1 MSGLTKKTKKTS
13 SLEAELYYLIAKFL
27 NTGPCRKSAEI
38 LRQEIE
44 EYQLMPCRIDWLGN
58 YHQRSFEDLEQS
70 YPHISHDHLLKICS
84 RLGPVLDKEVP
95 SSVPGVQTLLGAG
108 RQSLLRTKQ
117 NALTATWRVS
127 EMTARRHGCPFLP
140 PSYTRSL
147 YPPNI
152 VYGLYAR
159 EASGPMKCIHLA
171 SSKMYAKQQLY
182 RRMLGHLSS
191 VYCVLFDRT
200 GKYIFTGADDTL
212 VKIWSA
218 WDGRLLSSLRGHSA
232 EITDM
237 AVTYDNSLIAASSVD
252 KIIRVWCLRTTA
264 PVAVLTGHTGM
275 VTSLQFC
282 PYPKG
287 SLHYL
292 ISTGNDGCVCFWQWS
307 TKTTIFNPKP
317 LKFTE
322 RNRAGAQMICSSF
335 SSGGIFLAT
344 GSTDHHVRVYNI
356 LGNSEPEKIM
366 ELEFHS
372 DRVDSLQFSHIG
384 CRFITGS
391 KDGTAL
397 VWWYERQKW
406 NTTCL
411 KMTAKLP
418 GVPPD
423 EGEDTKLKLKVTMV
437 GWSLDDSLVITAVN
451 DHSLKVWDSY
461 TGTLKHILNCH
472 EDEVFVL
479 ETHPT
484 DTRILLSAGHD
495 GRIVLWDIISG
506 VVIKSFFNTIEGQ
519 GHGAVFDC
527 KFSFDG
533 LMFASTDS
541 HGHISIFGLGSNER
555 YKKVPEEQF
564 FHTDYRPLIRDSNQH
579 VLDEQTQCAP
589 HLMPPPFLVDIDGN
603 PYPPHLQRLV
613 PGREN
618 CNESQLIPYIAVLAE
633 GQAEILEPIRPVEN
647 DQQRRTIDEMIERLQ
662 QQQNV
667 RRVNPP
673 GTPGG
678 GGRENDRNAQGPLS
692 PRLLVQRSLSGH
704 SRVGMRRNGD
714 IEGVRQSSGNWQ
726 SRGQFS
732 GGPSWLKKVVV
743 KPMSFQQVHQHE
755 RVRQA
760 AADHELAHFNREKR
774 KKPIRDV
781 QEEETD
787 SLKIRRQRRSTRKQQ
802 QQQNTRT
809 RSVRELTR
817 NNRYAE
823 DFENPEEISISSSN
837 PSESSDEDGRTW
849 ADSSSGE
856 AGTDSPEHSDWTAD
870 VGVSLDSSRK
880 KTRTLRY
887 QSNEEDDEGEE
898 ETQAKEEEERKERKR
913 KQNKRRNRKIKEVP
927 EEYKPP
933 EWLTDVIPHKTPYVP
948 QVGDEVVYF
957 RQGHELYIKAV
968 RKGKIYDISLKNQP
982 FRKHNLREQELVR
995 VEDIKYEIRPP
1006 RLCHLQLV
1014 MIDPE
1019 TGDPTGE
1026 SFTLKYHDMAD
1037 VIDFLVL
1044 RYYYNQAMER
1054 HWKAA
1059 DRFRCIIDDAW
1070 WLGRIDHQEPLQEE
1084 YPDCMFQCFFVMWDN
1099 QEMERMSPWD
1109 FEPLDLS
1116 RLPDEQGG
1124 SIDVTDD
1131 ERLAMKYV
1139 PKPSEWPK
1147 CGQDQEC
1154 DRLARGLEQVIELA
1168 IAEPFMVPVDL
1179 NRYPVYALVVEYPI
1193 DLSTIKARLENR
1205 FYRRLEAVKFDVK
1218 FIEKNAKKFN
1228 EPKSH
1233 IVKQANI
1240 ITEVLL
1246 RFIETSDCTD
1256 PMLLYQEIMEAR
1268 QTQSLLSESDDDDV
1282 TTSDTEDEENG
1293 EEDQSA
1299 EIKYHEK
1306 RRKKSLENKPTKRK
1320 RLQSRECTSS
1330 TWIKQ
1335 CLDLIELIFEC
1346 EDSTP
1351 FRQPVDQSEYP
1362 DYRDIID
1369 HPMDLSTVKNK
1380 LQTGSYG
1387 SPVEFC
1393 KDMRLIFQ
1401 NSRNYNTNKRS
1412 KIYGMTIRLSAMFE
1426 EHIRGIVSDW
1436 RSAVKYEEK
1445 VRNNQYVS
1453 NRRKPLQ
1460 LSIADWSHPSGNHP
1474 ALRSALTSSQ
1484 GRQEPSSVAA
1494 SHSRWVAEGEASSS
1508 NGGEGTSKKKK
1519 GSQILKEGEKKK
1531 LEENSQI
1538 NFTSKIIEEN
1548 TSTSKDFL
1556 GKHIS
1561 NGVVKKKRSLRSSA
1575 DTSRRESP
1583 VSIDAHDSDR
1593 DQSEDENLPSSS
1605 KKMERNKNVYVPPN
1619 NDHRYHK
1626 QDISNE
1632 SLKNRSDLT
1641 DEDHRKSKRRKSAKN
1656 KVDKCESSCNVN
1668 QRDTSGSES
1677 EKQPSSS
1684 ASKRMLSRKRK
1695 HFSDSKTSQDGNTSE
1710 DRVSR
1715 RAMKKANLHLDE
1727 DSQSDEEESDGEIT
1741 LKLPKGSQRNIK
1753 NISKNLKTEH
1763 WDEMTST
1770 EEESEDEPR
1779 DKNYFGKR
1787 KKFNKIIQS
1796 EDSLSS
1802 EEDDCRTENSKIVG
1816 KSVKELRPLN
1826 KSSKNYNESR
1836 QMCKDKLRGSNSQK
1850 SNPELS
1856 RYNVRILRNPTQS
1869 KNAFSDDSS
1878 DKDSSD
1884 SESTSDS
1891 SESSES
1897 SSDCSSDSESE
1908 SRTSESQ
1915 ELSNSK
1921 GYSSA
1926 RKKSGIRRSS
1936 RTATRNSTR
1945 ATRSALTPSQSLEA
1959 PSRRSRR
1966 IQTRNKKV
1974 HYQEDSEQEYESSQT
1989 NESIDSQVREALS
2002 VSSRGRVRKLS
2013 RHARAMIAE

>member
-1 MSGLTKKTKKTS
+1 MKEKTDKVRIYEKMSGLTKKTKKTS
-13 SLEAELYYLIAKFL
+13 SLEAELYYLIAKYL
-27 NTGPCRKSAEI
+27 NTGPCRKSAE
-38 LRQEIE
+38 
-44 EYQLMPCRIDWLGN
+44 LMPCRVDWMGN

-70 YPHISHDHLLKICS
+70 YPHISHDHLLKVCS

-117 NALTATWRVS
+117 NALTTRWRVS
-127 EMTARRHGCPFLP
+127 EMTACRHGNPFLT
-140 PSYTRSL
+140 PSHTQSL

-159 EASGPMKCIHLA
+159 ESSGPMKCAHLVT
-171 SSKMYAKQQLY
+171 SKMYVKQQLY

-237 AVTYDNSLIAASSVD
+237 AVTYDNSLLAASSVD

-264 PVAVLTGHTGM
+264 PVVVLTGHTGM

-287 SLHYL
+287 SLRYL
-292 ISTGNDGCVCFWQWS
+292 ISTGNDGCVCFWQWN
-307 TKTTIFNPKP
+307 TKTNIFNPKP

-356 LGNSEPEKIM
+356 LGNGEPEKIM
-366 ELEFHS
+366 ELEYHS
-372 DRVDSLQFSHIG
+372 DRVDSLQFSHTG

-406 NTTCL
+406 NTICL
-411 KMTAKLP
+411 KMTTKLP

-451 DHSLKVWDSY
+451 DHALKVWDAY
-461 TGTLKHILNCH
+461 TGTLRHVLNCH

-506 VVIKSFFNTIEGQ
+506 VMIKSFFNTIEGQ

-527 KFSFDG
+527 KFSSDG
-533 LMFASTDS
+533 FMFASTDS

-564 FHTDYRPLIRDSNQH
+564 FHTDYRPLIRDANQH

-633 GQAEILEPIRPVEN
+633 GQAEILEPIRPVES
-647 DQQRRTIDEMIERLQ
+647 DQQRRTIDDMIERLQ
-662 QQQNV
+662 QQQII
-667 RRVNPP
+667 RRVNLP
-673 GTPGG
+673 GIPGG
-678 GGRENDRNAQGPLS
+678 AGARENDRNAQGSLS

-743 KPMSFQQVHQHE
+743 KPMSLQQILQHE
-755 RVRQA
+755 RVRQV

-781 QEEETD
+781 QEEETE
-787 SLKIRRQRRSTRKQQ
+787 SLKLRRQRRSTRKQQ

-823 DFENPEEISISSSN
+823 DFENPEEISISSSD

-849 ADSSSGE
+849 TDSSSGE

-870 VGVSLDSSRK
+870 VGVSLDTSRK

-968 RKGKIYDISLKNQP
+968 KKGKIYDISLKNQA

-1019 TGDPTGE
+1019 NGDPTGE

-1070 WLGRIDHQEPLQEE
+1070 WLGSIDHQEPLQEE

-1124 SIDVTDD
+1124 SIDVTDE
-1131 ERLAMKYV
+1131 ERLAMKYA
-1139 PKPSEWPK
+1139 PKPGEWPK

-1168 IAEPFMVPVDL
+1168 IAEPFTVPVDL

-1218 FIEKNAKKFN
+1218 FIERNARKFN

-1268 QTQSLLSESDDDDV
+1268 QALSLLSESDDDDDDV
-1282 TTSDTEDEENG
+1282 RTSDTEDEENG

-1299 EIKYHEK
+1299 EKQYREK
-1306 RRKKSLENKPTKRK
+1306 GRKRSLENKPSKRK
-1320 RLQSRECTSS
+1320 LLQFRECTSS

-1335 CLDLIELIFEC
+1335 CLDLLELIFEC

-1351 FRQPVDQSEYP
+1351 FRQPVDQSEYS

-1369 HPMDLSTVKNK
+1369 NPMDLSSVKNK
-1380 LQTGSYG
+1380 LQTGIYS

-1426 EHIRGIVSDW
+1426 EHIRGIISDW

-1460 LSIADWSHPSGNHP
+1460 LSIADWSHPPGNHL
-1474 ALRSALTSSQ
+1474 ASSQ
-1484 GRQEPSSVAA
+1484 CRQEPTSVAA
-1494 SHSRWVAEGEASSS
+1494 SHSHWVAEGEASSS

-1519 GSQILKEGEKKK
+1519 GFQILKEGEKKK
-1531 LEENSQI
+1531 LDENSQI
-1538 NFTSKIIEEN
+1538 NFTSKLIEDK
-1548 TSTSKDFL
+1548 STSKNFL

-1561 NGVVKKKRSLRSSA
+1561 NGVVKKKRSLRSSV
-1575 DTSRRESP
+1575 DTSTRESP
-1583 VSIDAHDSDR
+1583 ISLPMFHKRNISCDANDSDN
-1593 DQSEDENLPSSS
+1593 DQSDDENLPSSS
-1605 KKMERNKNVYVPPN
+1605 KKMERNKNVYAPPN

-1626 QDISNE
+1626 QNTSNK
-1632 SLKNRSDLT
+1632 SLKNRSSLI
-1641 DEDHRKSKRRKSAKN
+1641 DEDHRKSKRLKPRKVKVN
-1656 KVDKCESSCNVN
+1656 KYESSYNEN
-1668 QRDTSGSES
+1668 QSDTSDTES
-1677 EKQPSSS
+1677 EKKTSSS
-1684 ASKRMLSRKRK
+1684 ASKQMLSRKRK
-1695 HFSDSKTSQDGNTSE
+1695 HLSDSKTSQDGSTSE
-1710 DRVSR
+1710 DRISR
-1715 RAMKKANLHLDE
+1715 RAKKKANLHLDE
-1727 DSQSDEEESDGEIT
+1727 DSQSDEEERDGEIT
-1741 LKLPKGSQRNIK
+1741 LKLPKGSQKNIK
-1753 NISKNLKTEH
+1753 NINKYVKAEH
-1763 WDEMTST
+1763 WDEMISSK
-1770 EEESEDEPR
+1770 EESEDESR
-1779 DKNYFGKR
+1779 NKNYQKR

-1796 EDSLSS
+1796 DDSLSS
-1802 EEDDCRTENSKIVG
+1802 A
-1816 KSVKELRPLN
+1816 
-1826 KSSKNYNESR
+1826 KNYNENR
-1836 QMCKDKLRGSNSQK
+1836 QVFKDKLRGSNSK
-1850 SNPELS
+1850 RSNPELA
-1856 RYNVRILRNPTQS
+1856 RYNVRILRNATHS
-1869 KNAFSDDSS
+1869 KTTFSDDSN
-1878 DKDSSD
+1878 DNDISD
-1884 SESTSDS
+1884 SELTSDS
-1891 SESSES
+1891 SNSGEIST
-1897 SSDCSSDSESE
+1897 DCSSDPESE

-1915 ELSNSK
+1915 ELSNTK
-1921 GYSSA
+1921 GYCST
-1926 RKKSGIRRSS
+1926 RRKSGIRRSS

-1974 HYQEDSEQEYESSQT
+1974 RYQEDSEQEYESSQT
-1989 NESIDSQVREALS
+1989 NESIDSQVREVLS

-2013 RHARAMIAE
+2013 RHARAMVAE